1 MRRPLFSV
9 CAHSLCARRAREGS
23 CACVVAKK
31 QSSDRPEILSAAMY
45 PLHHR
50 PRYLFLCCHCL
61 LHSLL
66 PVLRMHF
73 CIWCACSQVCM
84 LGCGLCTRSSAF
96 ELSPTMAAQTQRYRS
111 KSSQS
116 MCSLPVL
123 CPCLSVLF
131 MSSSAHT
138 SARALSF
145 HDFLPMSL
153 SPRAPPCVRG
163 RIVAQTRSLCFLPL
177 RGSRFCLPP
186 LVVLGT
192 LALSIPKCCAC
203 ALVSPASEFEL
214 LFGMLLD
221 KEAPK

>member
-1 MRRPLFSV
+1 M
-9 CAHSLCARRAREGS
+9 
-23 CACVVAKK
+23 
-31 QSSDRPEILSAAMY
+31 
-45 PLHHR
+45 
-50 PRYLFLCCHCL
+50 
-61 LHSLL
+61 
-66 PVLRMHF
+66 
-73 CIWCACSQVCM
+73 QVCM

-138 SARALSF
+138 SARALLF

-163 RIVAQTRSLCFLPL
+163 RIVAQNRSLCFLPL

-186 LVVLGT
+186 LVVLGS
-192 LALSIPKCCAC
+192 LRFPYRNAAHARWFLLRRSSNCSSECCWTRRPQNEGQIVAP
-203 ALVSPASEFEL
+203 SF
-214 LFGMLLD
+214 
-221 KEAPK
+221 APKGRPPTVGGRLLGAKLGSGKWRPVGGHRPGWKPDSVLSRGRRQGCCRATPALPQRLKL

>member
-1 MRRPLFSV
+1 
-9 CAHSLCARRAREGS
+9 
-23 CACVVAKK
+23 
-31 QSSDRPEILSAAMY
+31 
-45 PLHHR
+45 
-50 PRYLFLCCHCL
+50 
-61 LHSLL
+61 
-66 PVLRMHF
+66 MHF
-73 CIWCACSQVCM
+73 CIWCACLQVCM

-131 MSSSAHT
+131 MSSSAHA
-138 SARALSF
+138 SARALLF

-163 RIVAQTRSLCFLPL
+163 RIVAQNRSLCFLPL
-177 RGSRFCLPP
+177 RGSRFCVPP
-186 LVVLGT
+186 RGSRNF
-192 LALSIPKCCAC
+192 ALSIPKCCAR
-203 ALVSPASEFEL
+203 ALLSPASEFEL
-214 LFGMLLD
+214 FFGMLLG